1 LTWGGCDFK
10 LVFYTRPNFVKRV
23 DCWRLDGAIVRNI
36 AQKQYYRKRNWLFI
50 NPYDKVGIM
59 NWDWE
64 KLKQQQQGGGG
75 MPPQF
80 DEVLNR
86 FKKFRLP
93 GGLLMILIIAALL
106 FGSSVVFTVKQDE
119 VGVVQR
125 FGKYVRTEEP
135 GLNFKL
141 PAGIEKVTKVNVKRI
156 NTEEFGEVGFRSQ
169 QRDDRRRFQSFNENQ
184 NVALMLTGDLNVG
197 LVPWIVQYRIKNP
210 YNYLFRVKEPRRL
223 LIDMSEAAM
232 RLVVGDRSINEV
244 ISKRDEIAVEAKRVL
259 QKELDDAESGI
270 DIVTIEMKKTNVP
283 GPVQPSFNEVNQATQ
298 EKEQLIYQAKEDYNK
313 AIPAARGEAERT
325 IKAAEGYALDRV
337 NRAEGDSARFIAF
350 YNEYAKAKDVTKRR
364 MYLETLKDLF
374 PRLGKKYIIDSDQ
387 KNILPLLNLGSQD
400 GDQK

>member
-1 LTWGGCDFK
+1 
-10 LVFYTRPNFVKRV
+10 
-23 DCWRLDGAIVRNI
+23 
-36 AQKQYYRKRNWLFI
+36 
-50 NPYDKVGIM
+50 M

-64 KLKQQQQGGGG
+64 KLKEQQQEGRVV
-75 MPPQF
+75 PPQV
-80 DEVLNR
+80 DELFKQ
-86 FKKFRLP
+86 FKKFKFP
-93 GGLLMILIIAALL
+93 GGLLMVLILAALF
-106 FGSSVVFTVKQDE
+106 FGSSVVYTVKQDE

-135 GLNFKL
+135 GLNFKM
-141 PAGIEKVTKVNVKRI
+141 PAGIERVTKVNVKRV
-156 NTEEFGEVGFRSQ
+156 NTEEFGFSTPRGAERSGFIS
-169 QRDDRRRFQSFNENQ
+169 SSETS

-210 YNYLFRVKEPRRL
+210 FQYLFKVKEPRKL
-223 LIDMSEAAM
+223 LVDMSEAAM

-244 ISKRDEIAVEAKRVL
+244 ISKRDEIAVEAKHVL

-298 EKEQLIYQAKEDYNK
+298 EKEQMIYQAKEDYNK

-337 NRAEGDSARFIAF
+337 NRAQGDSTRFIAF
-350 YNEYAKAKDVTKRR
+350 YNEYSKAKDVTKRR
-364 MYLETLKDLF
+364 LYLETLKDLF
-374 PRLGKKYIIDSDQ
+374 PKLGKKYIIDSEQ
-387 KNILPLLNLGSQD
+387 KNVLPLLNLGSKE
-400 GDQK
+400 GVIK